1 VREAPK
7 FIKNKINILIFKKI
21 IKKKKDHQRERE
33 KANEKAKKHSPEVD
47 PATGRI
53 QNSVLKS

>member
-21 IKKKKDHQRERE
+21 IKKKKRPSKRERE
-33 KANEKAKKHSPEVD
+33 GK
-47 PATGRI
+47 
-53 QNSVLKS
+53 